1 VRILPL
7 VALCGCITSVLPP
20 SHDFSDESPDEAL
33 SSTID
38 ALDESYAFTDWKDL
52 DWEAVYERLAEE
64 DDWDRTVRLLVEA
77 IPDGHVILE
86 NEDGRL
92 CPEAA
97 GSTGVLF
104 SDTDEGDIIVVDS
117 DVDEVEPGD
126 VLVSWNGLDV
136 DAALDAQPLFCFPVG
151 LATNERRRNGRIRL
165 LGRGEV
171 GATSTAT
178 LDRDGSPVEVTLDVK
193 EDGDDLREMLGLE
206 AADERVSSRML
217 TNDVGYLAIGWE
229 ATAVTDAE
237 VRSAVRQLWRDGAR
251 KLVVDLRDNDGGT
264 DQTAANVAGVFTD
277 REWFYETITMY
288 DRRTGEQDV
297 ISEVWVEE
305 QEVQWTLPVAALING
320 NTVSSGE
327 GIAMMLARFDGVE
340 VVGFEGTAA
349 SFGSTGSTA
358 KLPDGWE
365 LTWPAGR
372 SLDAEGVIQLDSDH
386 TLEGG
391 VSPTH
396 RIPWTAANRIAWAED
411 PEGFEIDYAVD
422 LLADR

>member
-1 VRILPL
+1 MRILPL
-7 VALCGCITSVLPP
+7 AALCSCITFVLPLN
-20 SHDFSDESPDEAL
+20 HNFSDESPDEAL
-33 SSTID
+33 TLTIE
-38 ALDESYAFTDWKDL
+38 ALDESYSFTEWKHL
-52 DWEAVYERLAEE
+52 DWDAIHERVAAEE
-64 DDWDRTVRLLVEA
+64 DWDRTLRLLVES
-77 IPDGHVILE
+77 IPDGHVLLE
-86 NEDGRL
+86 NEDDRL

-104 SDTDEGDIIVVDS
+104 SDTDEGNIIVVDS
-117 DVDEVEPGD
+117 DVAEVEPGD
-126 VLVSWNGLDV
+126 VLVAWNGLDV
-136 DAALDAQPLFCFPVG
+136 DAALNAQPLFCFPVG

-171 GATSTAT
+171 GSTVSLT
-178 LDRDGSPVEVTLDVK
+178 LDRGEVTLDVN
-193 EDGDDLREMLGLE
+193 EDGDDLRKMLGIE

-217 TNDVGYLAIGWE
+217 TNDIGYLAIGWE
-229 ATAVTDAE
+229 ATAQTDAE
-237 VRSAVRQLWRDGAR
+237 VRKEVRRLYRDGAR

-264 DQTAANVAGVFTD
+264 DQTAANIAGVFTD

-288 DRRTGEQDV
+288 DKRRGEQDV
-297 ISEVWVEE
+297 ISEVWVEP
-305 QEVQWTLPVAALING
+305 QESQWTLPVVALING

-327 GIAMMLARFDGVE
+327 GIAMMLARFEQVE

-349 SFGSTGSTA
+349 SFGSSGSTA

-372 SLDAEGVIQLDSDH
+372 SLDEDGVIQLDSDH

-391 VSPTH
+391 VTPTH

-422 LLADR
+422 LLEAQ

>member
-1 VRILPL
+1 MRVLPL
-7 VALCGCITSVLPP
+7 VALCGCITNVLPLNY
-20 SHDFSDESPDEAL
+20 DFSDERNDEAL
-33 SSTID
+33 SLTIE
-38 ALDESYAFTDWKDL
+38 ALDETYSFTDWKRL
-52 DWEAVYERLAEE
+52 DWDAVHERLAEE
-64 DDWDRTVRLLVEA
+64 EDWDHTLRLLVEA
-77 IPDGHVILE
+77 IPDGHVLLE

-104 SDTDEGDIIVVDS
+104 SDTDDGDIIVVDS

-126 VLVSWNGLDV
+126 VLVAWNGLDV
-136 DAALDAQPLFCFPVG
+136 DAALDEQPLFCFPVG

-171 GATSTAT
+171 GSTVSLT
-178 LDRDGSPVEVTLDVK
+178 LDRAGEITLDVN
-193 EDGDDLREMLGLE
+193 EDGDDIREMLGLE

-229 ATAVTDAE
+229 ATAMTDAE
-237 VRSAVRQLWRDGAR
+237 VRKEVRQLWRDGAR
-251 KLVVDLRDNDGGT
+251 KMVVDLRNNDGGT
-264 DQTAANVAGVFTD
+264 DQTAANIAGVFTD

-288 DRRTGEQDV
+288 DKRRGEQDV
-297 ISEVWVEE
+297 ISEVWVEP
-305 QEVQWTLPVAALING
+305 QEVQWTLPVVALING

-327 GIAMMLARFDGVE
+327 GIAMMLARFDGIE

-349 SFGSTGSTA
+349 SFGSSGSTA

-372 SLDAEGVIQLDSDH
+372 SLDEDGVIQLDSDY

-396 RIPWTAANRIAWAED
+396 RISWTAANRIAWAED

-422 LLADR
+422 LLEAQ